1 MAAPLTEPPR
11 MSREEYRRWADAQPR
26 GRFERVAGEVVA
38 MAPERAAHNLAK
50 AQAWRALDAA
60 VRAAGLPC
68 QTFTDGMT
76 IEIGDDCD
84 YEPDAVVNCGDRLP
98 GDATAAPNPVV
109 VVEVLSPSTRSA
121 DTGAKLADYFRVP
134 SVQHYLI
141 LRADRPQVIHH
152 RRSGGGI
159 ETRVLSAGVIRLDP
173 PGIEIAIADF
183 YPEPLGPAPGSGPP
197 QR

>member
-1 MAAPLTEPPR
+1 MNAPFPKPPLR
-11 MSREEYRRWADAQPR
+11 MSRAEYRAWAEAQPR

-38 MAPERAAHNLAK
+38 MAAERAAHNLVK

-60 VRAAGLPC
+60 VRTAKLPC

-76 IEIGDDCD
+76 VEIGEDYD

-98 GDATAAPNPVV
+98 GDAVAAPNPVI
-109 VVEVLSPSTRSA
+109 VVEVLSPSTQST

-134 SVQHYLI
+134 SVRHYLI

-152 RRSGGGI
+152 RRRDSGEGI
-159 ETRVLSAGVIRLDP
+159 ETRVVTEGAIRLDP
-173 PGIEIAIADF
+173 PGIEVAVADF
-183 YPEPLGPAPGSGPP
+183 YPEA
-197 QR
+197 